1 MPTMPAPATLF
12 ILCGKMAAGKSTLAR
27 ELAAREDAVLL
38 VQDELLGSLFP
49 GEFVDL
55 MAFIERYGRLTK
67 TLGPHIAALLTR
79 GVPVV
84 LDFAAN
90 TRSQRAWFRQ
100 LLDASG
106 AGHELHYVDASD
118 ALCKRQLAERSKG
131 YPPGTKWTTD
141 ADFDEITAYF
151 QPPADDEGFTV
162 VHHPRG

>member
-1 MPTMPAPATLF
+1 MPTPATLF
-12 ILCGKMAAGKSTLAR
+12 FLCGKMAAGKSTLAR

-38 VQDELLGSLFP
+38 VQDELLGPLFP
-49 GEFVDL
+49 GEFVDVA
-55 MAFIERYGRLTK
+55 AFIERYRRLT
-67 TLGPHIAALLTR
+67 TALGPHIETLLKR

-90 TRSQRAWFRQ
+90 TRSMRAWFRQ
-100 LLDASG
+100 LIDATG

-118 ALCKRQLAERSKG
+118 ALCKRQLAHRSKDH
-131 YPPGTKWTTD
+131 PPGTTWTTD
-141 ADFDEITAYF
+141 AEFDAITAYF